1 MPLNRILFVYVKKK
15 RTEHCAQSAFLLVV
29 RDKSFCEGISYS
41 FNNYSKSYSNEALI
55 GRVIVETV
63 TSISNLTVKCL
74 LSTM

>member
-1 MPLNRILFVYVKKK
+1 MPLNRVLFVYVQKK

-29 RDKSFCEGISYS
+29 RDKSLCEGLFS

-55 GRVIVETV
+55 GRVIPETV
-63 TSISNLTVKCL
+63 TPISNLTVKCL